1 MQYTARSMST
11 DVGPDRP
18 AGNRWELTPEA
29 LASLLSFLGDDPNES
44 GRHYELVRKRLI
56 RIFAWRGWPRPE
68 ELADET
74 FNRVAHKLAGGLEI
88 EAEDPL
94 RFFCGVAYRV
104 AKEVMRSH
112 QRERE
117 TLAEVRHLPP
127 PVAADAENEERLT
140 CLDDCLD
147 HVGDRQRDMI
157 LRYHAGVGRE
167 RIDGRRALAE
177 ELGVPLNALRIRA
190 HRLREALESCVRDC
204 LKVK

>member
-1 MQYTARSMST
+1 MSS
-11 DVGPDRP
+11 DPGPERP
-18 AGNRWELTPEA
+18 AGGRWELTPEA
-29 LASLLSFLGDDPNES
+29 LASLLSYLGDDQEEA

-56 RIFAWRGWPRPE
+56 RIFAWRGWEQPE

-104 AKEVMRSH
+104 AKEVQRGR

-117 TLAEVRHLPP
+117 SLAEVRHLPP
-127 PVAADAENEERLT
+127 PAAADPESEERMT

-147 HVGDRQRDMI
+147 QVGERQREMI

-167 RIDGRRALAE
+167 RIDGRRALAD

-190 HRLREALESCVRDC
+190 HRLRESLERCVRDC